1 MFPEGKHLQETHI
14 PHCQKLVIYFPA
26 GSALLNFFHLEE
38 LVWCHYTDT
47 ILNSSSKWGTQ
58 VSNPVIVR
66 YESLTF
72 CVSCML

>member
-38 LVWCHYTDT
+38 LV
-47 ILNSSSKWGTQ
+47 
-58 VSNPVIVR
+58 
-66 YESLTF
+66 
-72 CVSCML
+72 